1 MKALTLL
8 ILLIAF
14 GTTGFSQTEIT
25 WDDLKFDSSSLVWS
39 DKKEAIYLEPYFKNK
54 IEILEDSTIEITG
67 FVSSFDYNRKALIL
81 TSALNKSLSNCFSG
95 NEQDEFVEIQ
105 LSSKNRTKINDKITV
120 SGPLTLNKDDNSH
133 LKYILEDA
141 KIVVQEPIKIT
152 WEDLKLDSTSEV
164 WSEEYQGVYIVPTF
178 TKSAKKQEGKNVK
191 ITGFILLVG
200 PEENYYEL
208 TKHKIEQLSACFPS
222 PKPDQIIEVS
232 FSSETTTNL
241 KNKVTISGKL
251 KLNRE
256 DLLKLNYI
264 LEDPKI
270 VNN

>member
-25 WDDLKFDSSSLVWS
+25 WEDLKFDSSSLVWS

-120 SGPLTLNKDDNSH
+120 SGSLTLNKDDNSH

-152 WEDLKLDSTSEV
+152 WEELKFDSISEIWNDEVQQVVIEPYFSPNLEKLESEV
-164 WSEEYQGVYIVPTF
+164 VEFTGIIGFIDTASNYYVLFNPFSENYHSFSEPDGVIEMKFINNERP
-178 TKSAKKQEGKNVK
+178 NINDK
-191 ITGFILLVG
+191 ITVVG
-200 PEENYYEL
+200 E
-208 TKHKIEQLSACFPS
+208 
-222 PKPDQIIEVS
+222 
-232 FSSETTTNL
+232 
-241 KNKVTISGKL
+241 L
-251 KLNRE
+251 KLNKDDIRS
-256 DLLKLNYI
+256 LFYI
-264 LEDPKI
+264 LQDARI
-270 VNN
+270 ISDQ

>member
-1 MKALTLL
+1 MRIFLPISILFINL
-8 ILLIAF
+8 I
-14 GTTGFSQTEIT
+14 GFSQTEIT

-120 SGPLTLNKDDNSH
+120 SGSLTLNKDDNSH

-152 WEDLKLDSTSEV
+152 WEELKFDSISEIWNDEVQSKTPICHINNETKKLNGKKVQISGHFVPIDIEAQYFALTFEEVNSHSFFHGNIYPSHIIDL
-164 WSEEYQGVYIVPTF
+164 I
-178 TKSAKKQEGKNVK
+178 
-191 ITGFILLVG
+191 I
-200 PEENYYEL
+200 
-208 TKHKIEQLSACFPS
+208 S
-222 PKPDQIIEVS
+222 PQIIPNMNE
-232 FSSETTTNL
+232 
-241 KNKVTISGKL
+241 KVTIIGTLVLNEDDFL
-251 KLNRE
+251 KLNF
-256 DLLKLNYI
+256 I
-264 LEDPKI
+264 LE
-270 VNN
+270 NA